1 MDGSCRK
8 GARDSRESVGKV
20 KQQQEEEM
28 ASTLTEKEMNHERR
42 EVIGVMSIGL
52 TTFTLCVCV
61 KRRELACRGKA
72 LESQLYLLLIPA
84 HPQRPKKVFFF
95 CLDLTHSLT
104 QLIKNCWCALDYI
117 LNNNFF
123 YYTMFCMLPFLL
135 KKEKK
140 TDQNI
145 EKNFLISRKSE
156 REYNWRVGTGS
167 SRDQRNC
174 RIHYENMSPSFQL
187 PLF

>member
-8 GARDSRESVGKV
+8 GARDSIESWGKV

-52 TTFTLCVCV
+52 TTFTLCVFVCV

-95 CLDLTHSLT
+95 
-104 QLIKNCWCALDYI
+104 
-117 LNNNFF
+117 
-123 YYTMFCMLPFLL
+123 LP
-135 KKEKK
+135 
-140 TDQNI
+140 
-145 EKNFLISRKSE
+145 
-156 REYNWRVGTGS
+156 
-167 SRDQRNC
+167 
-174 RIHYENMSPSFQL
+174 
-187 PLF
+187 